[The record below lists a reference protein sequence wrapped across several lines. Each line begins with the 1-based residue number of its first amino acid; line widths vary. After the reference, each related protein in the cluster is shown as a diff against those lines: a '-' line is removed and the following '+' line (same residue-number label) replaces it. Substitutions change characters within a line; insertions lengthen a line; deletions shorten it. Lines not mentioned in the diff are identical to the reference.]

1 MIKFEGTVQA
11 RDIKIA
17 SISQVREQAKDL
29 GLMDARKRL
38 MSFEANEKV
47 TEAEEKNTSSNN
59 EKSENKEF
67 DKNLENKIKD
77 QVQQKPESIKDEYK
91 YIVEIPSSAKK
102 EDLHDLKAFL
112 LEQAWGVTEIF
123 ILLKWQEIST
133 KILIDDIA
141 SLTDWEQKKWY

>member
-1 MIKFEGTVQA
+1 
-11 RDIKIA
+11 
-17 SISQVREQAKDL
+17 VREQAKDL

-77 QVQQKPESIKDEYK
+77 QQIEPEGQIIDNKVRKVVMHESK
-91 YIVEIPSSAKK
+91 YVVEIPSHAKK
-102 EDLHDLKAFL
+102 EDLHDLKSFL
-112 LEQAWGVTEIF
+112 LELETGLIEVY
-123 ILLKWQEIST
+123 ILLK
-133 KILIDDIA
+133 
-141 SLTDWEQKKWY
+141 